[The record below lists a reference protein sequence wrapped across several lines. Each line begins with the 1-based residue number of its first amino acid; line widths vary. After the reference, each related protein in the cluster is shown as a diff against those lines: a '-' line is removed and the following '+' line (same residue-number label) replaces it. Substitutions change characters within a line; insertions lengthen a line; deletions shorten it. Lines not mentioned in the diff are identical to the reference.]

1 MIVKPFLI
9 SAALL
14 FLSSCSLLG
23 TKQIEIISKPA
34 EIKIIQPILPR
45 PSDLSNPKW
54 YVVSEAVIANPC
66 KKVEDKRPKICSLQ
80 ERENPDWTIG
90 YTYLDRF
97 IADMKKLNN
106 GDVVFTAMTIGDYE
120 LMASNTQELRRY
132 IRELG
137 EVIVYYRSVTIKEDK
152 PTTTVD

>member
-45 PSDLSNPKW
+45 PIDLSNPKW

>member
-45 PSDLSNPKW
+45 HIDLSNPKW

-137 EVIVYYRSVTIKEDK
+137 EVIVYYRNVTIKEE
-152 PTTTVD
+152 PTETVD